1 MNAVIDRVVQ
11 YPNRWKI
18 TNVDT
23 GEVLG
28 TFDFV
33 PEVGTITQVG
43 TKINKELFDS
53 IKEDIEAKISS
64 DGGDASK
71 AIETFTASNT
81 RTNLVSGETISISMG
96 KIYKW
101 LSDLKAL
108 AFKDSLGKADVGLGN
123 VDNTSDKD
131 KPVSDKTQTALD
143 NEAKA
148 RGNADKTIQDNIS
161 NEVTARTNA
170 DTALGERIDTER
182 NTANNEY
189 VKNMLHLGYY
199 DTYTIDT
206 NGNYV
211 VTRQTGYL
219 HITADAPILSLEKL
233 QNGNP
238 ELWYSAP
245 GAIFDTASTTDNIKS
260 NWLALGNG
268 TQYQG
273 NYTSVASYYTSQP
286 IVIVSVADATTADQ
300 IKTYVSSHPLFI
312 QYKLA
317 TSYTETYEPNHFAR
331 IEPYALEHAKSEADR
346 SSNLCNTFDRS
357 NIPSTSSLYSATL
370 NPDGSY
376 TSTAIGDYRAW
387 SYSNSDFKFDLEPG
401 TYTLSSIITSSAYMN
416 IFDSNNNGLPHVF
429 TLTSRTS
436 VGIMVKA
443 FTGSA
448 YIMLNRGSVA
458 LPYQPYE
465 GKTVHET
472 GLTKSAVGLSNVDNT
487 ADKDKPVSTA
497 TQAALKKAQGVT
509 IKVFRRTNA
518 SRDFFDVFFLN
529 QYTSPVHSTVI
540 KLELKNAVSLSLQST
555 YGFAKPILTKA
566 VLVQYG
572 SDYENRYPLVI
583 SGLSKRSSDYTAY
596 DGDDYEMFSISEMLY
611 SSLTGA
617 SDITGTSDWYFLF
630 TFEEME

>member
-53 IKEDIEAKISS
+53 IKKDIEAKISS

-170 DTALGERIDTER
+170 DTALGARIDTER
-182 NTANNEY
+182 KTANDEY

-211 VTRQTGYL
+211 VTRQTGYVKIDGSETWVERDPSPDYRYETTSFDL
-219 HITADAPILSLEKL
+219 KASSEYLGISNSGLRWISPWTADNSISVNAEAYIL
-233 QNGNP
+233 NGK
-238 ELWYSAP
+238 Y
-245 GAIFDTASTTDNIKS
+245 NIIVRKS
-260 NWLALGNG
+260 SVI
-268 TQYQG
+268 Q
-273 NYTSVASYYTSQP
+273 SVAQAKAYFAANP
-286 IVIVSVADATTADQ
+286 C
-300 IKTYVSSHPLFI
+300 YV

-317 TSYTETYEPNHFAR
+317 ASYTETYEPNHFAR

-346 SSNLCNTFDRS
+346 SSNLYNVS
-357 NIPSTSSLYSATL
+357 N
-370 NPDGSY
+370 
-376 TSTAIGDYRAW
+376 
-387 SYSNSDFKFDLEPG
+387 E
-401 TYTLSSIITSSAYMN
+401 
-416 IFDSNNNGLPHVF
+416 
-429 TLTSRTS
+429 
-436 VGIMVKA
+436 
-443 FTGSA
+443 
-448 YIMLNRGSVA
+448 
-458 LPYQPYE
+458 
-465 GKTVHET
+465 
-472 GLTKSAVGLSNVDNT
+472 
-487 ADKDKPVSTA
+487 
-497 TQAALKKAQGVT
+497 
-509 IKVFRRTNA
+509 
-518 SRDFFDVFFLN
+518 
-529 QYTSPVHSTVI
+529 
-540 KLELKNAVSLSLQST
+540 
-555 YGFAKPILTKA
+555 
-566 VLVQYG
+566 YG
-572 SDYENRYPLVI
+572 SFNWSTED
-583 SGLSKRSSDYTAY
+583 
-596 DGDDYEMFSISEMLY
+596 
-611 SSLTGA
+611 
-617 SDITGTSDWYFLF
+617 
-630 TFEEME
+630 